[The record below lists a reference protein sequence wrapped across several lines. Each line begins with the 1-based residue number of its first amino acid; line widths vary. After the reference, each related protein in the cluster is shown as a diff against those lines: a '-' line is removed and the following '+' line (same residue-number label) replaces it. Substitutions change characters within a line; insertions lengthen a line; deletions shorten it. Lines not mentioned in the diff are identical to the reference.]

1 MAQARFM
8 NVRIGD
14 AERDESVALLAQH
27 FTEGRLSPAEH
38 EDRRSRAMIAVIRSE
53 IETLFADLPAPHPD
67 MSAAQPPQPTP
78 AEIEARQETPLSNVL
93 AMAGGVDLFLGIPA
107 GVILG
112 FAQGMWWLLLPIAA
126 LFIVCMGLS
135 ELAKKRDLQD

>member
-1 MAQARFM
+1 M

-14 AERDESVALLAQH
+14 AERDESVTLLAQH
-27 FTEGRLSPAEH
+27 FTAGRLSPAEH
-38 EDRRSRAMIAVIRSE
+38 EDRRSRAVIAVIRSE

-67 MSAAQPPQPTP
+67 MSAARPPQPTP
-78 AEIEARQETPLSNVL
+78 AEIEAQQETPLSNAL
-93 AMAGGVDLFLGIPA
+93 AVAGGVDLLLGIPA

-112 FAQGMWWLLLPIAA
+112 FALGLWWLLLPIAA
-126 LFIVCMGLS
+126 LFVVCMSLS